1 MVVLEERLGEKM
13 MIKKL
18 NKVPYIL
25 ERGRRRRRRRRRGSR
40 CVIRPPAGESLPMRS
55 LQITE
60 AIE

>member
-1 MVVLEERLGEKM
+1 M

-25 ERGRRRRRRRRRGSR
+25 GRGRRRRGRR
-40 CVIRPPAGESLPMRS
+40 CVIRPPAGEVSPDA